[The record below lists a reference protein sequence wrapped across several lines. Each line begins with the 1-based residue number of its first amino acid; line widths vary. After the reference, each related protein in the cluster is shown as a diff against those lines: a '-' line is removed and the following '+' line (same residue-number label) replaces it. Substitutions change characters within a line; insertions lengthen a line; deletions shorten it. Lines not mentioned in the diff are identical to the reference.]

1 MDDFGIN
8 SYFYPCQKGICLTM
22 IEFTG
27 TYNATIDDKGRVV
40 LPAAFKKELG
50 ELALGSLVLEKNL
63 HKECLDIRP
72 EKFWK
77 DRVIDFK
84 STLDSFNA
92 DDDSLLQFFYQNF
105 MKVTMAANGR
115 INIPTEYLDYAILEK
130 GVKFI
135 GMGDSIRLIAVSEM
149 DKSKMS
155 RSEFLEKLADKR
167 QNRLDNK

>member
-1 MDDFGIN
+1 
-8 SYFYPCQKGICLTM
+8 M

-40 LPAAFKKELG
+40 LPAFLKKEMG
-50 ELALGSLVLEKNL
+50 ELALESIVLEKNL

-84 STLDSFNA
+84 STLDSFSA

-115 INIPTEYLDYAILEK
+115 INIPTEYLDYAGLKK

-135 GMGDSIRLIAVSEM
+135 GMGDSIRLLAVSTT
-149 DKSKMS
+149 DKPEMS
-155 RSEFLEKLADKR
+155 RAEFLEKLAEKR
-167 QNRLDNK
+167 QKKSEGK